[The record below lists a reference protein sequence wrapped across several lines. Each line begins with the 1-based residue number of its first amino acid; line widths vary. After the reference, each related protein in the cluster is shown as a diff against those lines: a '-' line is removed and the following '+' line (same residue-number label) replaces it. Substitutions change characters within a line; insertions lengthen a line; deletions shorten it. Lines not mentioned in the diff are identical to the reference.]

1 MMHYEFS
8 LVLFTVLIQF
18 CAGLALLIW
27 LAGVHAYPALEKR
40 LWRVILAC
48 GVVALGASTT
58 HLANVMHAPFT
69 LTQVGTAW
77 LSREIASVSFFGLL
91 VLLRVLN
98 VGGNKLNPV
107 IALVGLGTV
116 YVVSQVYRVPAVP
129 FWNTIGT
136 ELGFFGTALAL
147 GGAGLAVF
155 LHGAKEV
162 EDAPRALSLAAGAC
176 VAGIML
182 SLVQPLLALQGG
194 AAALPEGSLM
204 QTLNMVHGLG
214 LPRLLAAVLGGFVLC
229 YGLVR
234 GCKCN
239 AMVLIGFALIVV
251 GEVAGR
257 MLFYA
262 ANIRIG
268 I

>member
-8 LVLFTVLIQF
+8 LVLFTLLIQL
-18 CAGLALLIW
+18 CAGLSLLVW
-27 LAGVHAYPALEKR
+27 LGGLHTMPGLEKR
-40 LWRVILAC
+40 LWRVVLVC

-91 VLLRVLN
+91 VLLRVFN

-107 IALVGLGTV
+107 IALVGLATV

-129 FWNTIGT
+129 FWNTVGT
-136 ELGFFGTALAL
+136 ELGFYGSALAL
-147 GGAGLAVF
+147 GGAVLVVF
-155 LHGAKEV
+155 LHGSSEV
-162 EDAPRALSLAAGAC
+162 AAAPRALSLAVAAC

-182 SLVQPLLALQGG
+182 SLLQPLFALQGG
-194 AAALPEGSLM
+194 AAALPESSLM
-204 QTLNMVHGLG
+204 QTLNMVQSLG
-214 LPRLLAAVLGGFVLC
+214 MPRLLAGAFGGFALC
-229 YGLVR
+229 YGLLR

-239 AMVLIGFALIVV
+239 SLVFLGVAFIVL